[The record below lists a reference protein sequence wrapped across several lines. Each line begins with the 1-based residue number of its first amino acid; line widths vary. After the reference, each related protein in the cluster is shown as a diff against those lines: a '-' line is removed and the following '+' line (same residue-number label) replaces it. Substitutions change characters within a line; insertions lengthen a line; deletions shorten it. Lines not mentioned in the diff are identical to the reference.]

1 MPCYTPYTVLI
12 LFVGPLLLH
21 SISSSRVNN
30 RNVMYLAVRL
40 CAFFP
45 FLFCF
50 FFTLTLGLVQ
60 CGVFRSTTLR
70 NRRNYWDSIFS
81 PQFRWNFFLL
91 NRFFF
96 CAHASL
102 SPPGQFHLGSGIF
115 FSALCKS
122 DQIFK
127 FKLYFCVF
135 VCVFAKVCMRFSH
148 FNSFSFLELFFLP

>member
-81 PQFRWNFFLL
+81 PQFRWNFFYWIGS
-91 NRFFF
+91 FFVHMLVCLRLANSILEVVF
-96 CAHASL
+96 
-102 SPPGQFHLGSGIF
+102 F